1 MAYAPENIII
11 YTDIHMHTDIQS
23 YIKELCEKA
32 PALNIDSV

>member
-11 YTDIHMHTDIQS
+11 YTDIQA
-23 YIKELCEKA
+23 YIKEHMVRECGKA